1 METLKTLMLKLIPAK
16 SIETFAIKLAL
27 RFNQKD
33 NDEETLM
40 LVTEK
45 LLFRCKL
52 LYELAH
58 LLRNIFKL
66 I

>member
-16 SIETFAIKLAL
+16 PIETFANKLTL
-27 RFNQKD
+27 RFNQTED
-33 NDEETLM
+33 DEETLM

-52 LYELAH
+52 LYEVAH